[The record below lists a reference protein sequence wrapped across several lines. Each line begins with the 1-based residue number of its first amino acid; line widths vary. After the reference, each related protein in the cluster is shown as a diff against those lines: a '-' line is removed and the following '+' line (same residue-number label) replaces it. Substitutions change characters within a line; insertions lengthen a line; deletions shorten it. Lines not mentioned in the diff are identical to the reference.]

1 VRLEAAWVVFPQLRI
16 AWRLDVARHLAGV
29 LPQHPSFAYPIQL
42 NSSSRLPPTQLISST
57 ERHEFR
63 DTSAQSACFIRSP
76 NNNSPTHTSPRVL
89 HTHHQPPAMLNLR
102 SALVAATLAVSAL
115 AAPQLT
121 VPATIPVTAATQI
134 EVTWKDDGKAPTIAQ
149 LKSFTLQLF
158 VGGNTAEDSVGRI
171 E

>member
-1 VRLEAAWVVFPQLRI
+1 
-16 AWRLDVARHLAGV
+16 
-29 LPQHPSFAYPIQL
+29 
-42 NSSSRLPPTQLISST
+42 
-57 ERHEFR
+57 
-63 DTSAQSACFIRSP
+63 
-76 NNNSPTHTSPRVL
+76 
-89 HTHHQPPAMLNLR
+89 MLNLR

-158 VGGNTAEDSVGRI
+158 VGGNTAEDSVGRV